1 MPYEA
6 LRQDKVNVL
15 VASNSIRQEK
25 PVHRFDRAFASGKC
39 DLFVGNPV
47 PNVRLV
53 GVYLG
58 TFRGCVYDRALC
70 GIGVPVLC
78 GFIGSLLSPCR
89 RGLEGDGH

>member
-58 TFRGCVYDRALC
+58 TFRWHVFTTERYAAS
-70 GIGVPVLC
+70 
-78 GFIGSLLSPCR
+78 SLLSA
-89 RGLEGDGH
+89 GEVSKATAK